1 MSRSWTCHST
11 LVAILRYLDRQMST
25 GKRVSLILATVAV
38 LAGCEGRT
46 AMRILRDGGAVKA
59 AVTNDAGTVT
69 TAAAQCPEGSS
80 PRVVVSGSPIKL
92 DLLFMIDDS
101 PSMQEEQSNLARNF
115 PQLIEELRKMP
126 AGFPDLHLGVVSSDM
141 GAGAANLGS
150 SCGNSLGDRGVLQVR
165 GGCGL
170 DASKGR
176 FLISQSGGTDN
187 NFQGDIA
194 DVFACMANL
203 GTNGC
208 GFEHQLQSVRMALSG
223 FVTDNA
229 GFLRS
234 DAHLAVV
241 YITDEDDCSAPADTT
256 MFETPVSGQDGSLRC
271 SLAGHVCNG
280 KAVPASVFSTPLA
293 NCSAAPDGG
302 GKLIPVKTFIDEM
315 KQLHTQSVS
324 VSVIG
329 GWPSDPA
336 SASYALGY
344 DLTSS
349 YPEWLTSLP
358 ICESANGK
366 AVVELR
372 MKQFVDAFG
381 AAGKI
386 MSICQDDFS
395 DAMAQIGA
403 LINTTVECQ

>member
-1 MSRSWTCHST
+1 
-11 LVAILRYLDRQMST
+11 MST
-25 GKRVSLILATVAV
+25 IKRVSLILAMVAV
-38 LAGCEGRT
+38 GAGCEGRT
-46 AMRILRDGGAVKA
+46 AMRIYRDGGAVKA
-59 AVTNDAGTVT
+59 VVTNDAGTT
-69 TAAAQCPEGSS
+69 ATAAAQCPEGTS
-80 PRVVVSGSPIKL
+80 PRVVVSDSPIKL

-101 PSMQEEQSNLARNF
+101 PSMQEEQANLARNF
-115 PQLIEELRKMP
+115 PRLIEELKKMP
-126 AGFPDLHLGVVSSDM
+126 AGLPDLHLGVVSSDM
-141 GAGAANLGS
+141 GAGTANLGS
-150 SCGNSLGDRGVLQVR
+150 ACGNSLGDRGVLQVR

-170 DASKGR
+170 DASRGR
-176 FLISQSGGTDN
+176 FLISQNGGTDN

-203 GTNGC
+203 GTAGC
-208 GFEHQLQSVRMALSG
+208 GFEHQLQSVRVALSG
-223 FVTDNA
+223 FVADNA

-256 MFETPVSGQDGSLRC
+256 MFGAPASGQDGSLRC

-280 KAVPASVFSTPLA
+280 KPVPASVFSTPLA

-302 GKLIPVKTFIDEM
+302 GKLIPVNTFIDAM

-329 GWPSDPA
+329 GWPSDPTH
-336 SASYALGY
+336 ASYALGY
-344 DLTSS
+344 DSTST
-349 YPEWLTSLP
+349 YPELLTSLP

-381 AAGKI
+381 SAGKI
-386 MSICQDDFS
+386 LSICQDDFS

-403 LINTTVECQ
+403 LISTTVECQ

>member
-1 MSRSWTCHST
+1 
-11 LVAILRYLDRQMST
+11 
-25 GKRVSLILATVAV
+25 
-38 LAGCEGRT
+38 
-46 AMRILRDGGAVKA
+46 
-59 AVTNDAGTVT
+59 
-69 TAAAQCPEGSS
+69 
-80 PRVVVSGSPIKL
+80 
-92 DLLFMIDDS
+92 
-101 PSMQEEQSNLARNF
+101 
-115 PQLIEELRKMP
+115 
-126 AGFPDLHLGVVSSDM
+126 
-141 GAGAANLGS
+141 
-150 SCGNSLGDRGVLQVR
+150 VR

-176 FLISQSGGTDN
+176 FLISQNGGKVN

-194 DVFACMANL
+194 DVFACMASL

-208 GFEHQLQSVRMALSG
+208 GFEHQLQSVRIALSG

-229 GFLRS
+229 GFMRS

-256 MFETPVSGQDGSLRC
+256 MFETPISGQDGSLRC
-271 SLAGHVCNG
+271 SLAGHVCGG

-302 GKLIPVKTFIDEM
+302 GKLISVKTFIDEM

-336 SASYALGY
+336 NASYALGY
-344 DLTSS
+344 DSTSI
-349 YPEWLTSLP
+349 YPELLTSLP

-372 MKQFVDAFG
+372 MKQFVDGFG
-381 AAGKI
+381 SAGKI
-386 MSICQDDFS
+386 LSICQDDFS

-403 LINTTVECQ
+403 LISTTVECQ

>member
-1 MSRSWTCHST
+1 
-11 LVAILRYLDRQMST
+11 
-25 GKRVSLILATVAV
+25 
-38 LAGCEGRT
+38 
-46 AMRILRDGGAVKA
+46 MRIYRDGGVVKPGA
-59 AVTNDAGTVT
+59 TTDAGTVT
-69 TAAAQCPEGSS
+69 PVAPCPEGTS
-80 PRVVVSGSPIKL
+80 PRVVASASPIKL

-101 PSMQEEQSNLARNF
+101 RSMQEEQANLARNF
-115 PQLIEELRKMP
+115 PRLIEELKKMP

-141 GAGAANLGS
+141 GAGAANVGGSCGS
-150 SCGNSLGDRGVLQVR
+150 SVGDRGVLQVR
-165 GGCGL
+165 AGCGL
-170 DASKGR
+170 DASKAR
-176 FLISQSGGTDN
+176 YLISQNGGTDN

-208 GFEHQLQSVRMALSG
+208 GFEHQLQSARMALSG

-256 MFETPVSGQDGSLRC
+256 LFETQTPGQDGSLLC
-271 SLAGHVCNG
+271 SLAGHVCSG

-336 SASYALGY
+336 NASYALGY
-344 DLTSS
+344 DSTST
-349 YPEWLTSLP
+349 YPELLTSLP

-381 AAGKI
+381 SAGKI
-386 MSICQDDFS
+386 LSICQDDFS

-403 LINTTVECQ
+403 LISTTVECQ

>member
-1 MSRSWTCHST
+1 
-11 LVAILRYLDRQMST
+11 MST
-25 GKRVSLILATVAV
+25 MKRVSLILATA
-38 LAGCEGRT
+38 AIFTGCDGRT
-46 AMRILRDGGAVKA
+46 ALRIYRDGGVKSEA
-59 AVTNDAGTVT
+59 RPDAVTVVP
-69 TAAAQCPEGSS
+69 AAQCPEGTS
-80 PRVVVSGSPIKL
+80 PRVVASGSPIKL

-115 PQLIEELRKMP
+115 PRLIEELKKMP

-141 GAGAANLGS
+141 GAGTASVGA
-150 SCGNSLGDRGVLQVR
+150 CGNSLGDRGVLHVHD
-165 GGCGL
+165 GCGL

-176 FLISQSGGTDN
+176 FLISQRGGVDN

-203 GTNGC
+203 GTKGC

-223 FVTDNA
+223 FVSDNA

-234 DAHLAVV
+234 DANLAVV
-241 YITDEDDCSAPADTT
+241 YITDEDDCSAPADST
-256 MFETPVSGQDGSLRC
+256 MFGTLSSGQDGSLRC
-271 SLAGHVCNG
+271 SLAGHVCGG
-280 KAVPASVFSTPLA
+280 KAVPASVFSTSLA

-302 GKLIPVKTFIDEM
+302 GKLIPVKTFVDEM

-329 GWPSDPA
+329 GWPADAA

-344 DLTSS
+344 DLTST
-349 YPEWLTSLP
+349 YPELLTSLP

-381 AAGKI
+381 SAGKI
-386 MSICQDDFS
+386 LSICQDDFS

-403 LINTTVECQ
+403 LISTTVECQ

>member
-1 MSRSWTCHST
+1 MSRSWACHST
-11 LVAILRYLDRQMST
+11 LATILRYLDGQMST
-25 GKRVSLILATVAV
+25 TKRVSLILATVAV
-38 LAGCEGRT
+38 AAGCEGRT
-46 AMRILRDGGAVKA
+46 AMRIYRDGGAP
-59 AVTNDAGTVT
+59 TTTSNAGTQL
-69 TAAAQCPEGSS
+69 AAAQCPEGSS
-80 PRVVVSGSPIKL
+80 PRVVVSDSPIKL

-101 PSMQEEQSNLARNF
+101 PSMQEEQANLARNF
-115 PQLIEELRKMP
+115 PRLIDELKKMP
-126 AGFPDLHLGVVSSDM
+126 AGLPDLHLGVVSSDM
-141 GAGAANLGS
+141 GAGDANLGS

-165 GGCGL
+165 AGCGL

-176 FLISQSGGTDN
+176 FLISENGGAKN

-208 GFEHQLQSVRMALSG
+208 GFEHQLQSVRVALSG

-229 GFLRS
+229 GFMRS
-234 DAHLAVV
+234 DAHLAIV

-256 MFETPVSGQDGSLRC
+256 MFENPVSGQDGSLRC

-280 KAVPASVFSTPLA
+280 KPIPASVFSTPLA
-293 NCSAAPDGG
+293 NCSAASDGG

-329 GWPSDPA
+329 GWPADPA
-336 SASYALGY
+336 NASYALGY
-344 DLTSS
+344 DLTSD
-349 YPEWLTSLP
+349 YPELLTSLP
-358 ICESANGK
+358 ICQSANGK

-381 AAGKI
+381 SAGKI
-386 MSICQDDFS
+386 LSICQDDFS

-403 LINTTVECQ
+403 LISTTVECQ